1 MATGGGEDASVDV
14 VESKKGSLYIVD
26 DDKRQAPM
34 KSYIHHVI
42 LIDRALVPQ

>member
-26 DDKRQAPM
+26 DDKQQAPI
-34 KSYIHHVI
+34 KI
-42 LIDRALVPQ
+42 LYTSRDLN